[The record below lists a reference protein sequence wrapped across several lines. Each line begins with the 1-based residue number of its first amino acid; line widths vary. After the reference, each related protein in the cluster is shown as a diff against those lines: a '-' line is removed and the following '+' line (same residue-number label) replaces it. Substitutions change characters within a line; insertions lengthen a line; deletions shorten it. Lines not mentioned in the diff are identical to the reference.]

1 MTLADLA
8 ALAALLGVVVY
19 AVLGGAD
26 FGGGVWDALARGPR
40 RDQQRDAIARAM
52 GPVWEANHVWLIF
65 VVVVM
70 FTAFPSAWAAFSTAM
85 LTPLHLAVVGIVL
98 RGAAFVF
105 RAYSPAGSHTFW
117 GAVFGLGSVMT
128 PALLGASL
136 GALSTGHVHATDV
149 GTLTAGPPWLGLLP
163 LSMGAAGVSMSAY
176 LAAVFLCV
184 ETDGDLREDFRK
196 RALASGTLVV
206 AGATA
211 TIPLLS
217 TEAPW
222 LWQGLMSSRAL
233 PIVALGTV
241 AALSSG
247 AALLFRRYAVA
258 RAATVVQVA
267 SLVAGWGAAQ
277 YPHLIYPGVTIT
289 NAAAPRSTLLFLV
302 VSLPFGLALIV
313 PSMVW
318 LLRVFKQPVAAS
330 VAPSP
335 PVARPSN

>member
-8 ALAALLGVVVY
+8 ACAALLGVVTY

-26 FGGGVWDALARGPR
+26 FGGGVWDALASGPR
-40 RDQQRDAIARAM
+40 RDEQRRTIARAM

-70 FTAFPSAWAAFSTAM
+70 FTAFPQAWAAYSTAM

-98 RGAAFVF
+98 RGSAFVF
-105 RAYSPAGSHTFW
+105 RAYSPGGTHAAW
-117 GAVFGLGSVMT
+117 GPVFGLASVMT

-136 GALSTGHVHATDV
+136 GALSTGHVQASDV
-149 GTLTAGPPWLGLLP
+149 GTLREGPPWLGVLS

-184 ETDGDLREDFRK
+184 ETDGELREDFRR

-211 TIPLLS
+211 TIPLLYQ
-217 TEAPW
+217 EAPW
-222 LWQGLMSSRAL
+222 LWRGLMSSRAL
-233 PIVALGTV
+233 PIVTLGTV
-241 AALSSG
+241 AALTSG
-247 AALLFRRYAVA
+247 AALLTRRFALA
-258 RAATVVQVA
+258 RAATIVQVA
-267 SLVAGWGAAQ
+267 CLVAGWGAAQ
-277 YPHLIYPGVTIT
+277 YPFLIYPDLTII

-318 LLRVFKQPVAAS
+318 LMRVFKQPD
-330 VAPSP
+330 APNP
-335 PVARPSN
+335 PETKEA